1 MHLLVSTKS
10 PHSVLLKE
18 CVPLRMLCSGYLSNS
33 RCQWA
38 LCFTRCR
45 TGSLLRYLFSRLHRK
60 AQDYRHVIH
69 VPYLSVRAWSL
80 RGARILFHST
90 LLFAVMTAGDPLD
103 HIPELPCF
111 FWGAGADPL
120 FSRLSVNRGL
130 VCWSVSAILMEVE
143 VVVMT
148 SPCSPPI
155 PAIPLV
161 LDGRERERSWVG
173 IGVWSMYVCVCVCVV
188 VGIKFSS
195 GPRSL
200 DSWRSLQNIY
210 IKPNNRDNKP
220 FYHWARINNAA
231 S

>member
-1 MHLLVSTKS
+1 MHLLVSTKT
-10 PHSVLLKE
+10 PLSVLLKE

-45 TGSLLRYLFSRLHRK
+45 TGSLLRYLFSRLHRM

-80 RGARILFHST
+80 RGASILFHSM

-111 FWGAGADPL
+111 SGGRGQIPSSPVSLSTGARYADQCQ
-120 FSRLSVNRGL
+120 LS
-130 VCWSVSAILMEVE
+130 LMEVE

-173 IGVWSMYVCVCVCVV
+173 IWVWSVCVCVCACV
-188 VGIKFSS
+188 
-195 GPRSL
+195 
-200 DSWRSLQNIY
+200 
-210 IKPNNRDNKP
+210 
-220 FYHWARINNAA
+220 
-231 S
+231 